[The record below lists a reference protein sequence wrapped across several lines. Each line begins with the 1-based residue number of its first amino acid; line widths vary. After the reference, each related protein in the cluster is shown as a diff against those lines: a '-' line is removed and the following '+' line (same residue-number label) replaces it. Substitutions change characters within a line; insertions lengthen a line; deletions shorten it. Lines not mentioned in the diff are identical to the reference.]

1 MISSLPSIVSRLRLK
16 QLRLLIALDEQGSLH
31 RAAEQVAISQ
41 PGATKALH
49 EIETTFGA
57 SLFTRTSQ
65 GLAPNDLGR
74 CVIRYAR
81 LIHSDLAHLREEMI
95 GIVQGHGGRLS
106 VGVIMGAVPQ
116 LMRAL
121 TGLREKQPEL
131 SVEIVEDTSER
142 LLSLVD
148 QGRLDLAICRTSVSR
163 RPDAYDCL
171 KLFEEQLVLVAHPEH
186 PLVGVAN
193 VQLAQLSDC
202 RWIIYPANMPMRL
215 LLEHEF
221 SQAGLEFPRY
231 PLETAST
238 FSMLSLLQQDARSV
252 ALMPREVAG
261 FSQGFGMIGRLDL
274 QIQSRRE
281 PYGVIVRHASQL
293 SFPAQLLLEE
303 LRQESSGEPVV

>member
-16 QLRLLIALDEQGSLH
+16 QLRLLIALEEQGSLH
-31 RAAEQVAISQ
+31 RAAEHVAISQ

-65 GLAPNDLGR
+65 GLEANDLGR

-95 GIVQGHGGRLS
+95 GILRGHGGRLS
-106 VGVIMGAVPQ
+106 VGIIMGAVPL

-121 TGLREKQPEL
+121 TRLREKQPEL
-131 SVEIVEDTSER
+131 SVEIIEDTSAR
-142 LLSLVD
+142 LLSLID

-171 KLFEEQLVLVAHPEH
+171 SLHEEKLALVAHPQH
-186 PLVGVAN
+186 PLAGAERLELHEVAPY
-193 VQLAQLSDC
+193 
-202 RWIIYPANMPMRL
+202 RWAIYPANMPMRL
-215 LLEHEF
+215 LLEREF

-238 FSMLSLLQQDARSV
+238 FTLLSLLQEDPQLV
-252 ALMPREVAG
+252 ALMPHDVAA
-261 FSQGFGMIGRLDL
+261 FSEGFGMIRRLPL
-274 QIQSRRE
+274 TLRSRSE
-281 PYGVIVRHASQL
+281 PYGVL
-293 SFPAQLLLEE
+293 SRRGSALSAPAQLLVDE
-303 LRQESSGEPVV
+303 LQREPRID